1 MKIKYFTHSRKSIPK
16 SLISRTEIKIQFLSK
31 NSIFTFSP
39 QFSEKLQKKKII
51 FWSISFFWQKFQFCP
66 NVFLSIWK
74 IKIFFSVKK
83 IWNMILA
90 WTFKEVLQL
99 TNIDFDWILCYNG
112 FFFCFSVGK
121 SFVANFLVIV
131 DHYCRLL
138 QYFWG
143 GNCWYD
149 WDPSSWCT
157 SWASMGLS
165 PTVLALTICSFQF
178 FFLPPEDPPRVTC
191 QTHNLTLITYFNNF
205 LPLNSTFV
213 LYFVLKNRLKCH
225 IWVFQF
231 WHFPPIFV
239 LLKNNLSDNTAWQ
252 EA

>member
-1 MKIKYFTHSRKSIPK
+1 
-16 SLISRTEIKIQFLSK
+16 
-31 NSIFTFSP
+31 
-39 QFSEKLQKKKII
+39 
-51 FWSISFFWQKFQFCP
+51 
-66 NVFLSIWK
+66 
-74 IKIFFSVKK
+74 
-83 IWNMILA
+83 MILA

-213 LYFVLKNRLKCH
+213 LYFVFKNRLKCH

-239 LLKNNLSDNTAWQ
+239 LLQLTCLVTLFDRKLEVFNNVSN
-252 EA
+252 

>member
-1 MKIKYFTHSRKSIPK
+1 
-16 SLISRTEIKIQFLSK
+16 
-31 NSIFTFSP
+31 
-39 QFSEKLQKKKII
+39 
-51 FWSISFFWQKFQFCP
+51 
-66 NVFLSIWK
+66 
-74 IKIFFSVKK
+74 
-83 IWNMILA
+83 MILA

-213 LYFVLKNRLKCH
+213 LYFVFKNRLKCH

-239 LLKNNLSDNTAWQ
+239 LLQLTCLVTLFDRKLEVFNNSSNWTFLAFLINCCPLKM
-252 EA
+252 